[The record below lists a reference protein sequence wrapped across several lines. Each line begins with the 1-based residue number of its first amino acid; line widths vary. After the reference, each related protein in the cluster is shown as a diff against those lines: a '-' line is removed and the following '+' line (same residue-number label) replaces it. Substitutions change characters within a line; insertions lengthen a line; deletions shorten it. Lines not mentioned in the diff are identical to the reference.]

1 VVSLRKNAKVYYVT
15 RQALAKALKDVVFD
29 ECSELHSTT
38 LEVNENAKV
47 KFRQNVEKNCL

>member
-1 VVSLRKNAKVYYVT
+1 MRKNTKVYYVT